1 MPEYRVN
8 DSAVRQARQLI
19 DDGRFDDRTE
29 WSDAAPDAAAAN
41 DVIEQEGFDAFAAWH
56 LAEDPDASEGT
67 KGRYA
72 FPYGDFRT
80 VNRAALIQRLPPQR
94 LPAVPGR
101 GQPPGVRHGR
111 VRRPD
116 RAGGARQGRRAAFRG
131 AAGRCRAAAGRGGR
145 HRRHLP

>member
-80 VNRAALIQRLPPQR
+80 VNRAALIHAKQRASQNQHAAIERVADDLLQRLD
-94 LPAVPGR
+94 A
-101 GQPPGVRHGR
+101 
-111 VRRPD
+111 
-116 RAGGARQGRRAAFRG
+116 
-131 AAGRCRAAAGRGGR
+131 
-145 HRRHLP
+145 HREG